1 MHISPQQLTDEGH
14 IALQSIVEAISQ
26 QQIHYI
32 DYDHCWLFV
41 FFLLSHVFT
50 EVLWQKGPLICIH
63 LSSSPSKVCTPYYE
77 TVAMLIHNCRIESQ
91 NYFGKECDEMFISY
105 FSFEIGY

>member
-50 EVLWQKGPLICIH
+50 EVLWQKGVNTEL
-63 LSSSPSKVCTPYYE
+63 
-77 TVAMLIHNCRIESQ
+77 
-91 NYFGKECDEMFISY
+91 
-105 FSFEIGY
+105 